1 MTDTPTPGQVNY
13 EAYWRALAPQYGGLA
28 LAYAQ
33 LSPLHRAAWE
43 AAALAA
49 CADATARCVSGP
61 DTSPDPPHPS
71 H

>member
-1 MTDTPTPGQVNY
+1 MTARPTPGQVCY

-33 LSPLHRAAWE
+33 LSPLHRAAWD

-49 CADATARCVSGP
+49 
-61 DTSPDPPHPS
+61 
-71 H
+71 